1 MPVTVTRSTIAVGDA
16 GVMQTLAVM
25 RSLVD
30 QAMDSP
36 IVIQTGRGLAASDG
50 AANPAA
56 TALRIKAWMARF
68 WHYVDDPV
76 TREHLEDATY
86 LLTQFQQNRYLAG
99 DCDEA
104 AILAATLGKAVGLDA
119 IFTVLAFD
127 TGESSGNPAQQ
138 ARYSHV
144 YTTLLTSA
152 GQSITV
158 DITRPS
164 GPVAP
169 VVRSLE
175 VDA

>member
-1 MPVTVTRSTIAVGDA
+1 MPVTVTRATIAVGDA
-16 GVMQTLAVM
+16 GVLQTLAVM
-25 RSLVD
+25 QSLVD

-36 IVIQTGRGLAASDG
+36 IVIQTARGLAASDG
-50 AANPAA
+50 AQAQAV
-56 TALRIKAWMARF
+56 TALRIRAWMARF

-86 LLTQFQQNRYLAG
+86 MLNQFQQNRYFSG

-119 IFTVLAFD
+119 TFTVLAFD
-127 TGESSGNPAQQ
+127 MGDGTPAQS

-152 GQSITV
+152 GQAINI

-164 GPVAP
+164 GPVAS